1 MQLITIKY
9 LCTLCLKE
17 DKETVAVI
25 AYKSKDNHFG
35 HACIFHEQHAIEFDL
50 ERWPVK
56 EEEIREDD
64 LYAKANISEEST

>member
-9 LCTLCLKE
+9 LCDLCLKE
-17 DKETVAVI
+17 EKDTDAVI

-56 EEEIREDD
+56 EETIRESDF
-64 LYAKANISEEST
+64 YVKTNIPEEST